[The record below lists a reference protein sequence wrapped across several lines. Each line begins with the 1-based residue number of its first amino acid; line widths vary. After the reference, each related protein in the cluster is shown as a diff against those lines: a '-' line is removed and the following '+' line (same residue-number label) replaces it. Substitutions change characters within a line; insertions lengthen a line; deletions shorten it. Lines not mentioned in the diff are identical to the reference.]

1 MDETKKRGESKKGRK
16 GISRMDEKDR
26 KIDQLYTELLETQNE
41 INYQKAR
48 ADYFEQKNKRILEI
62 KKAETTGN

>member
-16 GISRMDEKDR
+16 GIQGMDEKDR

>member
-1 MDETKKRGESKKGRK
+1 
-16 GISRMDEKDR
+16 MDEKDR

-41 INYQKAR
+41 IKYQKAR